1 MKRNSQKQHWED
13 FWASKKQVG
22 EIYSNADRVLS
33 HLQNAVNLSGK
44 KIMEVGAGTGR
55 DGLRLVD
62 LGATVFLL
70 DYSDR
75 SLAMMKEII
84 AQEKKRVFLIKADAE
99 ALPIKENA
107 LDVVF
112 HQGLLEHFRDPM
124 PLLKE
129 NYRVLERGGVC
140 LIDVPQRYHIY
151 TVIKHILI
159 LVNAWFAGWETEFSA
174 RKLGK
179 LVRGVGFKVR
189 SFYGDWMRPSLLYR
203 VLREVLKRIGIRLP
217 MYPKG
222 IPAFGRL
229 RVRIRTWIKKYRWS
243 WYTCLDLG
251 VISEKPHEERV

>member
-1 MKRNSQKQHWED
+1 MKRNSHKQHWED
-13 FWASKKQVG
+13 FWASKKQVD

-33 HLQNAVNLSGK
+33 HLQNAVNLSEK

-84 AQEKKRVFLIKADAE
+84 TQENKQVFLIKADAE

-107 LDVVF
+107 LDVIF

-124 PLLKE
+124 PLLNE
-129 NYRVLERGGVC
+129 NFRVLNRGGVC

-159 LVNAWFAGWETEFSA
+159 LLNAWFAGWETEFSA
-174 RKLGK
+174 RQLGK
-179 LVRGVGFKVR
+179 LVRGVGFEVR

-203 VLREVLKRIGIRLP
+203 VFREVLKRIGIRLP
-217 MYPKG
+217 MYPEG
-222 IPAFGRL
+222 IPGFRSL
-229 RVRIRTWIKKYRWS
+229 RARIRLGVKKYRWS

-251 VISEKPHEERV
+251 VIAEKPHEERV

>member
-1 MKRNSQKQHWED
+1 
-13 FWASKKQVG
+13 
-22 EIYSNADRVLS
+22 
-33 HLQNAVNLSGK
+33 LSGK
-44 KIMEVGAGTGR
+44 KILEVGAGTGR

-75 SLAMMKEII
+75 SLEMMKEII
-84 AQEKKRVFLIKADAE
+84 AQEKKQVFLIKADAE

-112 HQGLLEHFRDPM
+112 HQGLLEHFRDPI
-124 PLLKE
+124 PLLNE
-129 NYRVLERGGVC
+129 NYRVLDRGGVC

-151 TVIKHILI
+151 TLLKHILI
-159 LVNAWFAGWETEFSA
+159 LMNAWFAGWETEFS
-174 RKLGK
+174 
-179 LVRGVGFKVR
+179 VRQLRNLLQGVGFDMR

-203 VLREVLKRIGIRLP
+203 LLREVFKRIGIRLP

-222 IPAFGRL
+222 ITIL
-229 RVRIRTWIKKYRWS
+229 RNLRAQIRTRITKHSWS

-251 VISEKPHEERV
+251 AIAEKPQEERA